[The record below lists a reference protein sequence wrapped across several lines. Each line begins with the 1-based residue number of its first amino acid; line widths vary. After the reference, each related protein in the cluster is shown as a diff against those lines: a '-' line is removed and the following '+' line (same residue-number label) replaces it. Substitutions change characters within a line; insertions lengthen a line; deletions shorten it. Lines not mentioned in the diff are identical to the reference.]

1 MRRTAL
7 RGLTLAAVLAAGAGG
22 YWAGHRGIAI
32 PGSSTLLGA
41 MTVAAETPPPTSG
54 PVIYYKDPDGRPAY
68 SAAPARTAGGRAF
81 LPVRASEEV
90 SFEETPPVDAARSA
104 AAMSSGGGERR
115 ILYYRNPM
123 GLPDTS
129 PVPRTDSMG
138 MAYIPVYDGE
148 AEDGPAVKIPP
159 GRLQRTGVRTQA
171 VERRRLDRL
180 VRVPGMVQLD
190 ERRIAVV
197 ATRSPGFLDAVANV
211 TTGERVARG
220 QALARLYAPDI
231 AAAGAQYIT
240 DLNGGVRGAS
250 VGGGRQRLENLGVP
264 AEAIAEIE
272 RTRKVPLSM
281 TWRAPRDGVVLERNA
296 VDGMRAEPGAVLFR
310 IADISTLWVLADVPE
325 HDLAAVRI
333 GAPASVRVR
342 GRPGVAFDGQVSLIY
357 PQVSEATRTAR
368 VRIEIANPDGVL
380 LPNMYVDVT
389 IGTGDAAPVLAVPDD
404 AVIDT
409 GKRQVVILD
418 RGDGRFEPRDVTV
431 GLSGEGFTEIRDGL
445 VEGDLVVVAANFLI
459 DAESNL
465 KAALRGLAPVETQP

>member
-1 MRRTAL
+1 MKRAVL
-7 RGLTLAAVLAAGAGG
+7 RGLTLAALLAAGAGG
-22 YWAGHRGIAI
+22 YWAGHRGFAI
-32 PGSSTLLGA
+32 PGSSTLFA
-41 MTVAAETPPPTSG
+41 TTVAAETPPPPSG

-68 SAAPARTAGGRAF
+68 SAAPTRTTGGRAF
-81 LPVRASEEV
+81 LPVRASEEG
-90 SFEETPPVDAARSA
+90 SFEETPPAD
-104 AAMSSGGGERR
+104 AAMSSAAMSPGTSERR

-129 PVPRTDSMG
+129 PVPKKDGMG
-138 MAYIPVYDGE
+138 MDYIPVYDDE
-148 AEDGPAVKIPP
+148 AEDGPVVKIPP

-171 VERRRLDRL
+171 AERRPLDRR

-197 ATRSPGFLDAVANV
+197 ATRSPAFLDAVANV
-211 TTGERVARG
+211 TTGDRVVKG

-231 AAAGAQYIT
+231 ATAGAQYVT
-240 DLNGGVRGAS
+240 DLNGGARGAS
-250 VGGGRQRLENLGVP
+250 AGGGRQRLENLGVP

-281 TWRAPRDGVVLERNA
+281 TWRAMRDGVVLERNA

-325 HDLAAVRI
+325 HDLGAVRI

-342 GRPGVAFDGQVSLIY
+342 GRPGVAFDGQVSLVY
-357 PQVSEATRTAR
+357 PQVSEATRTAH

-380 LPNMYVDVT
+380 LPNMYADVA

-409 GKRQVVILD
+409 GMRQVVILE
-418 RGDGRFEPRDVTV
+418 RGEGRFEPREVKV
-431 GLSGEGFTEIRDGL
+431 GRRGEGFIEIRDGL
-445 VEGDLVVVAANFLI
+445 AEGDLVVVAANFLI

>member
-1 MRRTAL
+1 MKRTVL
-7 RGLTLAAVLAAGAGG
+7 RGLTLVALVAAGAGG
-22 YWAGHRGIAI
+22 YWAGHRGIVI
-32 PGSSTLLGA
+32 PGASTLFGTT
-41 MTVAAETPPPTSG
+41 TVAAETPPPSG
-54 PVIYYKDPDGRPAY
+54 SVIYYKAPDGRPVY
-68 SAAPARTAGGRAF
+68 SAAPGRTADDRPF

-90 SFEETPPVDAARSA
+90 SFEETPRAEAEKPAGS
-104 AAMSSGGGERR
+104 GERR

-129 PVPRTDSMG
+129 PVPRKDSMG
-138 MAYIPVYDGE
+138 MDYIPVYDGE
-148 AEDGPAVKIPP
+148 AEDGPVLKIPP
-159 GRLQRTGVRTQA
+159 GKLQRSGVRTEV
-171 VERRRLDRL
+171 VERRPLDRL
-180 VRVPGMVQLD
+180 VRVPGLVQLD

-197 ATRSPGFLDAVANV
+197 ATRSPAFLDAVANV
-211 TTGERVARG
+211 TTGERVVKG

-250 VGGGRQRLENLGVP
+250 AGGGRQRLENLGVP

-296 VDGMRAEPGAVLFR
+296 VDGMRAGPGAVLFR

-333 GAPASVRVR
+333 GASASVRVR
-342 GRPGVAFDGQVSLIY
+342 GRPGVAFNGQVSLVY
-357 PQVSEATRTAR
+357 PQVSEVTRTAR

-380 LPNMYVDVT
+380 LPNMYADVAV
-389 IGTGDAAPVLAVPDD
+389 GTGDAAPVLAVPDG

-409 GKRQVVILD
+409 GTRQMVILD
-418 RGDGRFEPRDVTV
+418 RGDGRFEPRDVAV
-431 GLSGEGFTEIRDGL
+431 GHSGQGFTEIRAGL
-445 VEGDLVVVAANFLI
+445 AEGDRVVVAANFLI

-465 KAALRGLAPVETQP
+465 KAALRGLAPVEAKP